1 MNNNKQTA
9 VEWLYDELLTLKFLF
24 DNDTIEIGEY
34 IERQLIAK
42 QKAKQ
47 MEKGQMIEFA
57 NWLDKLTPSQRVSVW
72 CKDGSASGLFTM
84 DNEQLFE
91 QFKKVT
97 FKSE

>member
-1 MNNNKQTA
+1 MLDDFEEQ
-9 VEWLYDELLTLKFLF
+9 
-24 DNDTIEIGEY
+24 
-34 IERQLIAK
+34 AK
-42 QKAKQ
+42 E
-47 MEKGQMIEFA
+47 MEKQQIIEFA

-97 FKSE
+97 FKSK